1 MSAGGASKKGRHD
14 PPVAAE
20 PIGVPLV
27 DAHTHLDAIAERAG
41 RPVSAGGVAS
51 TMAAAH
57 AAGVVAV
64 VTVGDSVAAS
74 RWAVATARTRDDVF
88 AAVAVHPTE
97 VGELAGPDVEER
109 YAELEALA
117 RDPRCVAVGETG
129 LDYHWDRTT
138 PAEQQ
143 VHFRRH
149 IELAHAVGKP
159 LMIHDR
165 EAHEDVLRLVVETG
179 VPPAGVVMHSFS
191 GDETFARRCVDLGFV
206 LSFSGVATFT
216 NAPDVRTAAIWC
228 PTTSMLVETDAP
240 FLTPHPFRG
249 RPNAPELL
257 GWTARGI
264 AAARGVDP
272 GVVAA
277 ATTATAARLFPG
289 MSRFANSQ
297 RRVDG

>member
-1 MSAGGASKKGRHD
+1 MSASKKGRHD
-14 PPVAAE
+14 PPVPAE

-27 DAHTHLDAIAERAG
+27 DAHTHLDAMAQRAG
-41 RPVSAGGVAS
+41 QPVTADHVGTA
-51 TMAAAH
+51 MAAAH

-64 VTVGDSVAAS
+64 VTVGDTVAAS
-74 RWAVATARTRDDVF
+74 RWAVETARTRDDVF

-97 VGELAGPDVEER
+97 VDELAGPDVEER
-109 YAELEALA
+109 YAELEELA

-129 LDYHWDRTT
+129 LDYFWDRTE
-138 PAEQQ
+138 PAAQQ

-149 IELAHAVGKP
+149 IELAHTLGKP

-165 EAHEDVLRLVVETG
+165 EAHDDVLRIVVETG
-179 VPPAGVVMHSFS
+179 VPAAGVVMHSFS
-191 GDETFARRCVDLGFV
+191 GDVTFAQRCLDLGFV

-216 NAPDVRTAAIWC
+216 NASSVKEAATSC
-228 PTTSMLVETDAP
+228 PVTSMLIETDAP

-264 AAARGVDP
+264 AAAKGVEP
-272 GVVAA
+272 AVVAA
-277 ATTATAARLFPG
+277 GTTATSARVFPALSG
-289 MSRFANSQ
+289 FSNLRGH
-297 RRVDG
+297 VDG